1 MTTITTSSSTSTT
14 APPNAARVERV
25 PPQNL
30 DAEMALVGSMMMS
43 RDAIAEVIPIIG
55 RSESRWFYLPVHQK
69 LFEIL
74 VDLYDDPGKAIDL
87 IVVSDELRRRDLYEF
102 VGGQDYMIQ
111 LAESFAEWANA
122 EYYARIVRDCGML
135 RDLIRCASEISDH
148 AYANL
153 DDPKDIL
160 DRAEQKIFE
169 TTEQRVSGTAVEIR
183 DVIARL
189 AQHLRDGV
197 AHEGL
202 DTGFRNFDDMTGGLR
217 GGDLVILA
225 GRPSMGKT
233 ALGLTIARNI
243 ALDQHKPVGFFSM
256 EMSNEQVGER
266 LICAEAGVDLS
277 RLRKLKLSDQDHRN
291 LQDAAHRFEKS
302 RLLLDDT
309 AGMTVMELRSKA
321 RRMKQ
326 RYDIQVVFVDY
337 LQLMHQ
343 PRAESRQVEIATI
356 SRGLKGLARELKIP
370 VVALSQLN
378 RMAEGRADK
387 KPLMSDLRESGAIE
401 QDADLVLLIHREEY
415 YHRDDD
421 SVKGLADLIIAKQRN
436 GPTGDVVLSFESKLA
451 RFSNYSAEVESYRPA
466 GDAAP
471 F

>member
-256 EMSNEQVGER
+256 EMSGKQLYQRFISKAAN
-266 LICAEAGVDLS
+266 ISAEAARGAKHLTNEEWGRITTGMEIVNNS
-277 RLRKLKLSDQDHRN
+277 N
-291 LQDAAHRFEKS
+291 IYT
-302 RLLLDDT
+302 DT
-309 AGMTVMELRSKA
+309 
-321 RRMKQ
+321 
-326 RYDIQVVFVDY
+326 
-337 LQLMHQ
+337 
-343 PRAESRQVEIATI
+343 
-356 SRGLKGLARELKIP
+356 
-370 VVALSQLN
+370 
-378 RMAEGRADK
+378 
-387 KPLMSDLRESGAIE
+387 
-401 QDADLVLLIHREEY
+401 
-415 YHRDDD
+415 
-421 SVKGLADLIIAKQRN
+421 
-436 GPTGDVVLSFESKLA
+436 
-451 RFSNYSAEVESYRPA
+451 
-466 GDAAP
+466 
-471 F
+471 